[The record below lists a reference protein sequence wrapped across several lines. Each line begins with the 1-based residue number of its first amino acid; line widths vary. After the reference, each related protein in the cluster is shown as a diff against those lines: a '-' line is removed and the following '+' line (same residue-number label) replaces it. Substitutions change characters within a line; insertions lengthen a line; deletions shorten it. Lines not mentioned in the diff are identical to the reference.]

1 MVPTSKKLV
10 ISGYYGFRNSGD
22 EAVLKSILTALE
34 EESQRSNVTI
44 EPIVLSIDPA
54 WTSSM
59 YGVRAV
65 HRMKLKE
72 VREALK
78 ESDGLISGG
87 GSLLQ
92 DATGLKSI
100 PYYLG
105 VIKLAQ
111 WLKKPTFIYA
121 QGIGPV
127 NRKIF
132 NPMIKSVFKSC
143 TYVSVRDEQSADYL
157 RRLGLKWNQI
167 HVVPDPV
174 MGLPLPEK
182 TAVLSEGTVPAAVA
196 TGTAADANR
205 NVAAEDAG
213 ATSTVTTHDASD
225 VATAVDATLEQ
236 DAISS
241 GSSEVKHVKLPVI
254 GVSVRFW
261 EADRKEL
268 TAIAAGLKKLAAKK
282 AVHLRFMPFHLP
294 DDVQASRFIMEMLG
308 DITRKGS
315 EISITEDLTD
325 PQLMLEEV
333 SRCDLMIG
341 MRLHSLIYAASQ
353 YVPPVGIS
361 YDPKI
366 DQFLLRLESEP
377 AGDTGS
383 LDGDKLAEQVAGLL
397 DQRSQ
402 WLKQHEERITAL
414 KQEAREPA
422 KQIITYLGRKG

>member
-1 MVPTSKKLV
+1 MVTTSQKLV
-10 ISGYYGFRNSGD
+10 ISGYYGFHNSGD
-22 EAVLKSILTALE
+22 EAVLKSLLTALE
-34 EESQRSNVTI
+34 EESHRSNVTI
-44 EPIVLSIDPA
+44 EPIVLSGDPE
-54 WTSSM
+54 WTTSM
-59 YGVRAV
+59 YGVRSV

-72 VREALK
+72 VREAIK

-132 NPMIKSVFKSC
+132 NPMIRSVFKAC
-143 TYVSVRDEQSADYL
+143 NYVSVRDEQSAEYL
-157 RRLGLKWNQI
+157 RGLGLQWNQI

-174 MGLPLPEK
+174 MGLPLPEAN
-182 TAVLSEGTVPAAVA
+182 TEEVSSVAVNAQ
-196 TGTAADANR
+196 
-205 NVAAEDAG
+205 G
-213 ATSTVTTHDASD
+213 ASIHT
-225 VATAVDATLEQ
+225 
-236 DAISS
+236 
-241 GSSEVKHVKLPVI
+241 KLPVI

-261 EADRKEL
+261 ESDRKEL
-268 TAIAAGLKKLAAKK
+268 TAIAAGLKKLCSKK

-294 DDVQASRFIMEMLG
+294 IDEQASRFVMEMLG
-308 DITRKGS
+308 DLGNKGS
-315 EISITEDLTD
+315 EVSITKDLTD
-325 PQLMLEEV
+325 PQLMLQEV
-333 SRCDLMIG
+333 SNCDVVIG

-366 DQFLLRLESEP
+366 DQFMLRLDSE
-377 AGDTGS
+377 TVGS
-383 LDGDKLAEQVAGLL
+383 TDALDGDKLAKTVANLL

-402 WLKQHEERITAL
+402 WLKEHEEGITEL
-414 KQEAREPA
+414 KQEAKVPA
-422 KQIITYLGRKG
+422 QQIIKYLGRKG

>member
-1 MVPTSKKLV
+1 MLEKMVTTSKKLV

-44 EPIVLSIDPA
+44 EPIVLSIDPE
-54 WTSSM
+54 WTTSM

-92 DATGLKSI
+92 DATGMKSI

-174 MGLPLPEK
+174 MGLPLPDKASVDRGHESS
-182 TAVLSEGTVPAAVA
+182 ASVDHVPAE
-196 TGTAADANR
+196 TGVPVVTNDAAQVSQQQGHTEA
-205 NVAAEDAG
+205 
-213 ATSTVTTHDASD
+213 
-225 VATAVDATLEQ
+225 AVD
-236 DAISS
+236 
-241 GSSEVKHVKLPVI
+241 KHAKLPVI

-261 EADRKEL
+261 EEDRKEL

-294 DDVQASRFIMEMLG
+294 DDVQASRFMMEMLG
-308 DITRKGS
+308 DVTSKGS
-315 EISITEDLTD
+315 EVSITEDLTD
-325 PQLMLEEV
+325 PQQMLEEV

-366 DQFLLRLESEP
+366 DQFLLRLDSEP
-377 AGDTGS
+377 AGSTTT
-383 LDGDKLAEQVAGLL
+383 LDGDKLAVTVAKLL

-402 WLKQHEERITAL
+402 WLKEHEDQITSL

-422 KQIITYLGRKG
+422 MQIITYLGRKG

>member
-1 MVPTSKKLV
+1 MVTTSQKLV
-10 ISGYYGFRNSGD
+10 ISGYYGFNNSGD

-34 EESQRSNVTI
+34 EESHRSNVTI
-44 EPIVLSIDPA
+44 EPIVLSGDPES
-54 WTSSM
+54 TTSM
-59 YGVRAV
+59 YGVRSV

-72 VREALK
+72 VREAIK

-132 NPMIKSVFKSC
+132 NPMIRSVFKAC
-143 TYVSVRDEQSADYL
+143 NYVSVRDEQSAEYL
-157 RRLGLKWNQI
+157 RGLGLQWNQI

-174 MGLPLPEK
+174 MGLPLPETK
-182 TAVLSEGTVPAAVA
+182 AKEVSSVKSNIECSNSAETPFEESSEKFTEQ
-196 TGTAADANR
+196 T
-205 NVAAEDAG
+205 
-213 ATSTVTTHDASD
+213 TSTEKIAVNAQGAS
-225 VATAVDATLEQ
+225 VHT
-236 DAISS
+236 
-241 GSSEVKHVKLPVI
+241 KLPVI

-261 EADRKEL
+261 ESDRKEL
-268 TAIAAGLKKLAAKK
+268 TAIAAGLKKLCSKK

-294 DDVQASRFIMEMLG
+294 IDEQASRFVMEMLG
-308 DITRKGS
+308 DLGNKGS
-315 EISITEDLTD
+315 EVSITKDLTD
-325 PQLMLEEV
+325 PQLMLQEV
-333 SRCDLMIG
+333 SNCDVVIG

-366 DQFLLRLESEP
+366 DQFMLRLDSESV
-377 AGDTGS
+377 GS
-383 LDGDKLAEQVAGLL
+383 TDALDGDKLAKTVANLL

-402 WLKQHEERITAL
+402 WLKEHEDSITEL
-414 KQEAREPA
+414 KQEAKVPA
-422 KQIITYLGRKG
+422 QQIIKYLGRKG

>member
-1 MVPTSKKLV
+1 MVTTSQKLV
-10 ISGYYGFRNSGD
+10 ISGYYGFHNSGD

-34 EESQRSNVTI
+34 EESHRSNVTI
-44 EPIVLSIDPA
+44 EPIVLSGDPE
-54 WTSSM
+54 WTTSM
-59 YGVRAV
+59 YGVRSV

-72 VREALK
+72 VREAIK

-127 NRKIF
+127 KRKIF
-132 NPMIKSVFKSC
+132 NPMIRSVFKAC
-143 TYVSVRDEQSADYL
+143 NYVSVRDEQSAEYL
-157 RRLGLKWNQI
+157 RGLGLQWNQI

-174 MGLPLPEK
+174 MGLPLPEANAEEVSSV
-182 TAVLSEGTVPAAVA
+182 AVNAQ
-196 TGTAADANR
+196 
-205 NVAAEDAG
+205 G
-213 ATSTVTTHDASD
+213 ASVHT
-225 VATAVDATLEQ
+225 
-236 DAISS
+236 
-241 GSSEVKHVKLPVI
+241 KLPVI

-261 EADRKEL
+261 ESDRKEL
-268 TAIAAGLKKLAAKK
+268 TAIAAGLKKLCSKK

-294 DDVQASRFIMEMLG
+294 IDEQASRFVMEMLG
-308 DITRKGS
+308 DLGNKGS
-315 EISITEDLTD
+315 EVSITKDLTD
-325 PQLMLEEV
+325 PQLMLQEV
-333 SRCDLMIG
+333 SNCDVVIG

-366 DQFLLRLESEP
+366 DQFMLRLDSE
-377 AGDTGS
+377 TVGS
-383 LDGDKLAEQVAGLL
+383 TDALDGDKLAKTVANLL

-402 WLKQHEERITAL
+402 WLKEHEEGITEL
-414 KQEAREPA
+414 KQEAKVPA
-422 KQIITYLGRKG
+422 QQIIKYLGRKG